1 MNVRSLPAALLC
13 AASLLAVTPDPAEQK
28 ATEALEQALSS
39 KNPETRKLAAVAMS
53 LAGVNDALEARL
65 ETLLDDKD
73 LEVKLAAIAGLADVH
88 NQRAKDALVRA
99 MNDSTPEVSFAAAKA
114 LWGLK
119 EAAGRG
125 ALLSVLQGE
134 SKTGS
139 GFFTEK
145 KRDAMRMLHTPRTA
159 FITALREGVGFVPVP
174 GLGEGISS
182 MQSLLGDPGL
192 SGRASAALLLGADP
206 NPQTLAALKDA
217 LHDKTWS
224 VRAAA
229 AHSLA
234 LHNDPALKSDLS
246 PLLEDPNEAV
256 KLRAA
261 AGYLRLRAVEQQPKP
276 APARGKAVAGRDRKG
291 AVR

>member
-1 MNVRSLPAALLC
+1 MSLMNVRSLAVALLC
-13 AASLLAVTPDPAEQK
+13 AAASLTGMTSDPGEQK
-28 ATEALEQALSS
+28 ATEALEQALGS
-39 KNPETRKLAAVAMS
+39 KNPETRKPAAVAMS
-53 LAGVNDALEARL
+53 LAGVNYALEARL
-65 ETLLDDKD
+65 EALLDDKD
-73 LEVKLAAIAGLADVH
+73 FEVKLAAIASLSDVH
-88 NQRAKDALVRA
+88 NQRAKDALVPA
-99 MNDSTPEVSFAAAKA
+99 MTDTTPEVSFAAAKA

-119 EAAGRG
+119 EATGRG
-125 ALLSVLQGE
+125 AL
-134 SKTGS
+134 
-139 GFFTEK
+139 
-145 KRDAMRMLHTPRTA
+145 RMLRTPRAT
-159 FITALREGVGFVPVP
+159 FTTALREGVGFVPVP

-206 NPQTLAALKDA
+206 NTQTLAALKDA

-234 LHNDPALKSDLS
+234 LHNDPALKADLA

-256 KLRAA
+256 RLRAA

-276 APARGKAVAGRDRKG
+276 APARGKALPGRDRKG